1 MATTLPSPTVEA
13 FRGCLLGG
21 AIGDALGYPVEFIRG
36 DQIEWK
42 HGKVAPERLDFDGK
56 TPARISDDTQMT
68 LFTAEGLMRARA
80 RLDDRGMCSV
90 PSVMASALLRWYET
104 QGGKIAS
111 AGDRG
116 WLVDERGLHALR
128 APGNTCM
135 SALAALAQGGGLP
148 SVESPPNDSKGCG
161 AVMRVAPL
169 GLGANSRESA
179 WELARDQGVI
189 THGHPSGYLS
199 AAYFAAVIHDLARGA
214 SLADAAAGADALLAA
229 AAGREELVAVLAKA
243 RDLATRGQP
252 SMATIESL
260 GGGWTGEEAL
270 AIAMLCASTYDPDEP
285 RAFEQALWRAA
296 AHSGDSDSTAAIT
309 GNLLGARLGVGA
321 LPAAWLDVLELREVI
336 DRIAV
341 DLHATMIRGQ
351 RLRTYP
357 PN

>member
-1 MATTLPSPTVEA
+1 M
-13 FRGCLLGG
+13 LGG

-42 HGKVAPERLDFDGK
+42 HGVSAPERLDFDGK

-80 RLDDRGMCSV
+80 RLEDRGMCDV

-104 QGGKIAS
+104 QSGKLAS
-111 AGDRG
+111 TGDRG

-148 SVESPPNDSKGCG
+148 SVERPPNDSKGCG

-169 GLGANSRESA
+169 GLGANSRETA
-179 WELARDQGVI
+179 WELARDQGVL

-199 AAYFAAVIHDLARGA
+199 AAYFASVIWDVARGG
-214 SLADAAAGADALLAA
+214 SLDDAAAHADALLAA
-229 AAGREELVAVLAKA
+229 ATGRDELVAVLARA
-243 RDLATRGQP
+243 RALAANGAPTA
-252 SMATIESL
+252 ATIESL

-270 AIAMLCASTYDPDEP
+270 AIAMLCAWTYDPAEP
-285 RAFEQALWRAA
+285 RGFEQALWRAA

-309 GNLLGARLGVGA
+309 GNLLGARLGAGA
-321 LPAAWLDVLELREVI
+321 LPVAWLDVLELREVI

-341 DLHATMIRGQ
+341 DLHTTMIRGE
-351 RLRTYP
+351 RLRSYP

>member
-1 MATTLPSPTVEA
+1 
-13 FRGCLLGG
+13 LLGG
-21 AIGDALGYPVEFIRG
+21 ALGDALGYPVEFIRG

-42 HGKVAPERLDFDGK
+42 HGKSAPERLDFDGK

-80 RLDDRGMCSV
+80 RLEDRGMCHV

-116 WLVDERGLHALR
+116 WLVEERGLHALR

-135 SALAALAQGGGLP
+135 SALAALAQGAGLP

-169 GLGANSRESA
+169 GLGASTPETA

-199 AAYFAAVIHDLARGA
+199 AAYFATVIWGLARGS
-214 SLADAAAGADALLAA
+214 SLDDAAVRADALLAG
-229 AAGREELVAVLAKA
+229 AAGRDELVSVLARA
-243 RDLATRGQP
+243 RELASQGPP
-252 SMATIESL
+252 SAATIESL

-270 AIAMLCASTYDPDEP
+270 AIAMLCARTHDPVEP
-285 RAFEQALWRAA
+285 CALQQTLWRAA

-309 GNLLGARLGVGA
+309 GNLLGAMLGVGA
-321 LPAAWLDVLELREVI
+321 LPAAWLDVLELRAVI
-336 DRIAV
+336 DRIAI
-341 DLHATMIRGQ
+341 DLYSTTIRGE
-351 RLRTYP
+351 RLRSYP